1 MAPGLPLS
9 PRVQHNGPRWLVPHL
24 GWRDDGRGC
33 EIHIQNLVLYRPGR
47 LQATKTPE
55 VAWIPRL
62 EVGKAPVTRSLRR
75 QTWPW
80 PISGNSPGGRV
91 TCPMEYHMALAQLPV
106 SLDWLKHQGQWGAMP
121 TLLWEH
127 GGPGCLH
134 PIGGIRGHYC
144 SFPKVGRKPC
154 SAHSHHPAQ
163 TLQPRIGF
171 ALSTTGPGLNDL
183 PKFLR
188 GVVGKIWARL
198 VLGGT

>member
-80 PISGNSPGGRV
+80 PISGNSPGGRA

-106 SLDWLKHQGQWGAMP
+106 SLDWLKHQGQWGGHANSSLGAWWSRLP
-121 TLLWEH
+121 PPNRRRQRSLLQLSQSGKEALLSTLT
-127 GGPGCLH
+127 P
-134 PIGGIRGHYC
+134 
-144 SFPKVGRKPC
+144 PC
-154 SAHSHHPAQ
+154 SDPAAKD
-163 TLQPRIGF
+163 RVCF
-171 ALSTTGPGLNDL
+171 EHNRSRS
-183 PKFLR
+183 K
-188 GVVGKIWARL
+188 
-198 VLGGT
+198 